1 MSTLDEL
8 RTVSADMAAWRHRLH
23 AQPETAFEEHETSHF
38 VAGQLRAF
46 GVEVHAGIAKTG
58 VVGVIRGRAGT
69 RAIGLRADMD
79 ALHVDEATGLPY
91 ASRVKGKM
99 HACGHDG
106 HTAMLLGAA
115 RHLAATRR
123 FAGTVYVVFQPAEE
137 NEGGGRA
144 MVQDGL
150 FDRFPMEGIFGLHNI
165 PGIPE
170 GQFGVM
176 SGPTMASYD
185 IFEIRIRGRGGHA
198 AMPQHAAD
206 PVVIGAALVQSLQ
219 TVVSRSVDPLQPA
232 VLSVTEFHAGDTWNA
247 IPEHAVLRG
256 TVRTF
261 DSAVQDAIEARLRRL
276 CEGAALAHGA
286 AIDVRYE
293 RRYPPTVNSA
303 AEATLCARVA
313 EALVGPSN
321 VLREAKPLMAAEDF
335 AFMLHEKPGAYAWI
349 GNGVGAKGG
358 CMVHNP
364 GYDFNDAI
372 LALGAAYWV
381 CLAEAALEASA

>member
-1 MSTLDEL
+1 
-8 RTVSADMAAWRHRLH
+8 
-23 AQPETAFEEHETSHF
+23 
-38 VAGQLRAF
+38 
-46 GVEVHAGIAKTG
+46 
-58 VVGVIRGRAGT
+58 
-69 RAIGLRADMD
+69 MD